1 MVLSQTNE
9 VSSSLNPVNA
19 KPADALV
26 TAKKIGVRSGDKW
39 LIKDLDLRVF
49 PGEIVTLVGPN
60 GGGKSTSVKALLG
73 LIAIEQGTIVNQPG
87 LTVGYVPQQLV
98 IEAAMPLSVRRFM
111 RLTHNLSEQELNSAL
126 QRTGINS
133 LVDSP
138 VQALSGGEF
147 QRVQLA
153 RAVARKPEL
162 LILDEPVQGVDFQGE
177 LALYELIGEIRD
189 ELHCGILLV
198 SHDLHIVMAKTDRVL
213 CLNGHVCCQGSP
225 SAVQEDDAYKNLF
238 GLEEARLIGVYHHDH
253 DHSHDIHDH
262 CIPNDQDANDH
273 DKGSA

>member
-1 MVLSQTNE
+1 MQQSQNME
-9 VSSSLNPVNA
+9 ISSTPNPMNA

-26 TAKKIGVRSGDKW
+26 TAENIGVRSGSKW
-39 LIKDLDLRVF
+39 LIRDLDLQVF
-49 PGEIVTLVGPN
+49 SGEIVTLVGPN
-60 GGGKSTSVKALLG
+60 GGGKSTSVKAMLG
-73 LIAIEQGTIVNQPG
+73 LIAIEQGTVISKPG

-111 RLTHNLSEQELNSAL
+111 RLTHNLSQQELNTAL
-126 QRTGINS
+126 ERTGIDR
-133 LVDSP
+133 LVDTP

-147 QRVQLA
+147 QRIQLA
-153 RAVARKPEL
+153 RAIARKPEL

-189 ELHCGILLV
+189 ELDCGILLV

-225 SAVQEDDAYKNLF
+225 RAVQEDDAYKNLF
-238 GLEEARLIGVYHHDH
+238 GREEAKLIGVYHHDH
-253 DHSHDIHDH
+253 DHSHDIHDQ
-262 CIPNDQDANDH
+262 CVPNDH